1 MKENNKQHIVKS
13 NNLIDCSY
21 KLTLAEQRLIN
32 LACKKLKPIF
42 VSKNISFEEL
52 VLLAK
57 TNFFEPIEI
66 TVPEYKREF
75 NIKSN
80 NVYREM
86 VKITESLRKKEIIY
100 FDEEK
105 GLIKKWWVITSIY
118 DFKAKKV
125 YITFHPDLIMDLLIF
140 NGQYTKLNYSYLATT
155 KSFYSNRMYELLRQ
169 YLNIGYRSFDIQDL
183 RFKLGLKDTEYPRY
197 ANLKQKILEPSRKW
211 INENS
216 DIYIEIHENKLGT
229 RNVKKLDFIIKQQNI
244 EENNSPKLV
253 TFQTSMNEFIE
264 ENSAYM
270 TIKDI
275 LNIDLTA
282 EEVDLIC
289 NSAID
294 GLNSNNMTNIKVLD
308 YIKEKWEIVNQYA
321 KNKKDFNHIGALIKA
336 LKDNWQSPK
345 KVILEENKTK
355 IKFNNFKGRGS
366 DYYGNPELE
375 RRLLGWD

>member
-1 MKENNKQHIVKS
+1 
-13 NNLIDCSY
+13 
-21 KLTLAEQRLIN
+21 
-32 LACKKLKPIF
+32 
-42 VSKNISFEEL
+42 
-52 VLLAK
+52 
-57 TNFFEPIEI
+57 
-66 TVPEYKREF
+66 
-75 NIKSN
+75 
-80 NVYREM
+80 
-86 VKITESLRKKEIIY
+86 
-100 FDEEK
+100 
-105 GLIKKWWVITSIY
+105 
-118 DFKAKKV
+118 
-125 YITFHPDLIMDLLIF
+125 
-140 NGQYTKLNYSYLATT
+140 
-155 KSFYSNRMYELLRQ
+155 
-169 YLNIGYRSFDIQDL
+169 
-183 RFKLGLKDTEYPRY
+183 
-197 ANLKQKILEPSRKW
+197 
-211 INENS
+211 
-216 DIYIEIHENKLGT
+216 
-229 RNVKKLDFIIKQQNI
+229 
-244 EENNSPKLV
+244 
-253 TFQTSMNEFIE
+253 MNEFIE

>member
-1 MKENNKQHIVKS
+1 MEENNKQHIVKS

-125 YITFHPDLIMDLLIF
+125 CITFHPDLIMDLLIF
-140 NGQYTKLNYSYLATT
+140 NGRYTKLNYSYLATT

-216 DIYIEIHENKLGT
+216 DIYIEIHENKLGA

-244 EENNSPKLV
+244 EENNSPKSI
-253 TFQTSMNEFIE
+253 TFQTSINEFIE

-355 IKFNNFKGRGS
+355 IKFNNFEGRGS

-375 RRLLGWD
+375 RQLLGWD